1 MTDLQQRFRE
11 LDRLDVPDMRTDIKR
26 RATTEPMAPPIP
38 VMATAPRW
46 RGPLIAFG
54 TAAVILVVAVAT
66 VLLLRGDDSIMEPAE
81 TVPTPTVIT
90 TVPTTQ
96 PTTDLSDEAAFTL
109 VPVPGVDPIRVST
122 VLGDFEFVTM
132 QLPPSQESDS
142 WAHLAATPD
151 GPVLVTDRATTI
163 RIHVDDRGDAVVIG
177 GPPDL
182 ADDSDPSSA
191 SERSQYSGLG
201 ANTRVASGPRGVVI
215 ASLSTISYSADGS
228 PFTEAERGPD
238 PTIFVASD
246 QNPEDAEYA
255 EAART
260 DCRGTFGAEKSVIR
274 AVVATDAGFVAFTS
288 ASHPADAVCA
298 PLLWFSAD
306 GNTWELV
313 SPESP
318 FGELTEINTHSIAE
332 RGGRFVVIGGVEAEM
347 QGHVWVSDDAV
358 TWRQADLP
366 LAVLLTLD
374 AGDLG
379 WVLTGA
385 ESMPGEAD
393 DFALWFSADGYTWDG
408 PHPLPEA
415 LLGGYFVPEFV
426 VGPDT
431 ILGLGIQEQVLVI
444 GRPSEGAAT
453 P

>member
-1 MTDLQQRFRE
+1 
-11 LDRLDVPDMRTDIKR
+11 
-26 RATTEPMAPPIP
+26 MA
-38 VMATAPRW
+38 
-46 RGPLIAFG
+46 GPLIAVA
-54 TAAVILVVAVAT
+54 TAVAILVVAVAT
-66 VLLLRGDDSIMEPAE
+66 ALLFRGEDSTVEPAE
-81 TVPTPTVIT
+81 TVPISTVT
-90 TVPTTQ
+90 TVPST
-96 PTTDLSDEAAFTL
+96 PPPADLPEEAAFTL
-109 VPVPGVDPIRVST
+109 VPAAGVDPIRVST
-122 VLGDFEFVTM
+122 VLGDIEFVTM
-132 QLPPSQESDS
+132 QLPPNREFDFY
-142 WAHLAATPD
+142 AHLVATPD

-163 RIHVDDRGDAVVIG
+163 RIHVDDRRNAVVIG

-191 SERSQYSGLG
+191 SEPSRYSGLG
-201 ANTRVASGPRGVVI
+201 SERCVASGPRGVVI
-215 ASLSTISYSADGS
+215 ASLSTISYSTDQS
-228 PFTEAERGPD
+228 TFTEAERGPD
-238 PTIFVASD
+238 LTISLASD
-246 QNPEDAEYA
+246 ENPENE
-255 EAART
+255 EFVETARM

-347 QGHVWVSDDAV
+347 QGHAWVSDDAV
-358 TWRQADLP
+358 TWRQADLA
-366 LAVLLTLD
+366 LAVPLTVD

-385 ESMPGEAD
+385 EATPGEAG
-393 DFALWFSADGYTWDG
+393 DFDLWFSADGYTWDG

-415 LLGGYFVPEFV
+415 LLGGYYVPEFV
-426 VGPDT
+426 VGTDT
-431 ILGLGIQEQVLVI
+431 ILGLGIQEQVIVI
-444 GRPSEGAAT
+444 GRPPEGAAT